1 MPSNIAPFGCWT
13 RKNRSPFMAALWLRG
28 NMKKSIVPEQFKHY
42 YDDWHFSPAIEADGT
57 VYLSGVTAARKDK
70 PISIDPQ
77 EQFHDA
83 FYKVGVYLD
92 AAGLTYDD
100 ILEMT
105 TFHID
110 LKAHIEVFSKVKDEY
125 VKAPYP
131 AWSAI
136 GVSEFIPENALV
148 EMRIVAKR

>member
-1 MPSNIAPFGCWT
+1 
-13 RKNRSPFMAALWLRG
+13 
-28 NMKKSIVPEQFKHY
+28 MKKSIVPQDFQHY
-42 YDDWHFSPAIEADGT
+42 YDDWHFSPVIESDGT

-70 PISIDPQ
+70 PISTDPE

-83 FYKVGVYLD
+83 FYKLGVYL
-92 AAGLTYDD
+92 AAADLTYDD

-110 LKAHIEVFSKVKDEY
+110 LRQHIETFSRVKDQY
-125 VKAPYP
+125 IQAPYP

-136 GVSEFIPENALV
+136 GVSEFIPQNSLV
-148 EMRIVAKR
+148 EMRIVAKRC

>member
-1 MPSNIAPFGCWT
+1 
-13 RKNRSPFMAALWLRG
+13 
-28 NMKKSIVPEQFKHY
+28 MKKSIVPEEFKHY
-42 YDDWHFSPAIEADGT
+42 YNDWHFSPVIEADGT

-83 FYKVGVYLD
+83 FYKLGVYLD

-125 VKAPYP
+125 VKPPYP

-148 EMRIVAKR
+148 EMRVVAKKFAITRA

>member
-1 MPSNIAPFGCWT
+1 
-13 RKNRSPFMAALWLRG
+13 
-28 NMKKSIVPEQFKHY
+28 MKKSIVPEEFQHY
-42 YDDWHFSPAIEADGT
+42 FNDWHFSSIIESDGT

-70 PISIDPQ
+70 PISQHPE

-83 FYKVGVYLD
+83 FYKLGVYLE
-92 AAGLTYDD
+92 AAGLTYEN

-110 LKAHIEVFSKVKDEY
+110 LKKHIDLFSKVKDRY
-125 VKAPYP
+125 IKAPYP
-131 AWSAI
+131 AWTAI

-148 EMRIVAKR
+148 EMRIVAKRSI

>member
-1 MPSNIAPFGCWT
+1 
-13 RKNRSPFMAALWLRG
+13 
-28 NMKKSIVPEQFKHY
+28 MKKSIVPAEFQHY
-42 YDDWHFSPAIEADGT
+42 FNDWHFSPVIEADGT

-70 PISIDPQ
+70 PISKDPE
-77 EQFHDA
+77 EQFLDA
-83 FYKVGVYLD
+83 FYKLGVYLK
-92 AAGLTYDD
+92 AAGLSYEN

-110 LKAHIEVFSKVKDEY
+110 LKKHIAAFSKVKDEY

-136 GVSEFIPENALV
+136 GVAEFIPENALV
-148 EMRIVAKR
+148 EMRIVAKRSI

>member
-1 MPSNIAPFGCWT
+1 
-13 RKNRSPFMAALWLRG
+13 
-28 NMKKSIVPEQFKHY
+28 MKKSIVPDEFKHY
-42 YDDWHFSPAIEADGT
+42 FDDWHFSPAVESDGT
-57 VYLSGVTAARKDK
+57 VFLSGVTAARKDK
-70 PISIDPQ
+70 PISLDPE

-83 FYKVGVYLD
+83 FYKLGVYLN

-105 TFHID
+105 TFHIN
-110 LKAHIEVFSKVKDEY
+110 LKKHIDVFSKVKDSY
-125 VKAPYP
+125 IKKHYP

-136 GVSEFIPENALV
+136 GVLEFIPDNALV

>member
-1 MPSNIAPFGCWT
+1 MLTFINSSTCDEI
-13 RKNRSPFMAALWLRG
+13 
-28 NMKKSIVPEQFKHY
+28 MKKSIVPEEFQHY
-42 YDDWHFSPAIEADGT
+42 FDDWHFSPVIEADDT
-57 VYLSGVTAARKDK
+57 VYLSGVTAARRDK
-70 PISIDPQ
+70 PISKHPE

-83 FYKVGVYLD
+83 FYKLGVYLN
-92 AAGLTYDD
+92 AAGLNYEH

-110 LKAHIEVFSKVKDEY
+110 LKKHIDVFSRVKDEY

>member
-1 MPSNIAPFGCWT
+1 M
-13 RKNRSPFMAALWLRG
+13 KN
-28 NMKKSIVPEQFKHY
+28 SIVPEEFQHY
-42 YDDWHFSPAIEADGT
+42 FSDWHFSPVIEADGT
-57 VYLSGVTAARKDK
+57 FYLSGVTAARKDK
-70 PISIDPQ
+70 PISQDPE

-83 FYKVGVYLD
+83 FYKLGVYLN
-92 AAGLTYDD
+92 AAGLNYEN

-110 LKAHIEVFSKVKDEY
+110 LKKHIAVFSRVKDEY
-125 VKAPYP
+125 IKAPYP

-148 EMRIVAKR
+148 EMRIVAKK

>member
-1 MPSNIAPFGCWT
+1 
-13 RKNRSPFMAALWLRG
+13 
-28 NMKKSIVPEQFKHY
+28 MKKSIVPDAFQHY
-42 YDDWHFSPAIEADGT
+42 FDDWHFSPVIEADGT
-57 VYLSGVTAARKDK
+57 VYLSGVTAARRDK
-70 PISIDPQ
+70 AISKEPE

-83 FYKVGVYLD
+83 FYKLGVYLN
-92 AAGLTYDD
+92 AAGLGYEN

-110 LKAHIEVFSKVKDEY
+110 LKKHIAVFSKVKDDY

>member
-1 MPSNIAPFGCWT
+1 
-13 RKNRSPFMAALWLRG
+13 
-28 NMKKSIVPEQFKHY
+28 MKKSIVPEEFQHY
-42 YDDWHFSPAIEADGT
+42 FNDWHFSPIIKSDGT

-70 PISIDPQ
+70 PISQHPE

-83 FYKVGVYLD
+83 FYKLGVYLE
-92 AAGLTYDD
+92 AAGLTYEN

-110 LKAHIEVFSKVKDEY
+110 LKKHIDLFSKVKDRY
-125 VKAPYP
+125 IKAPYP
-131 AWSAI
+131 AWTAI

-148 EMRIVAKR
+148 EMRIVAKLEVV

>member
-1 MPSNIAPFGCWT
+1 
-13 RKNRSPFMAALWLRG
+13 
-28 NMKKSIVPEQFKHY
+28 MKKSIVPQDFQHY
-42 YDDWHFSPAIEADGT
+42 YDDWHFSPVIESDGT

-70 PISIDPQ
+70 PISTDPE

-83 FYKVGVYLD
+83 FYKLGVYLA

-110 LKAHIEVFSKVKDEY
+110 LRQHIETFSSVKDQY
-125 VKAPYP
+125 IQAPYP

-136 GVSEFIPENALV
+136 GVSEFIPQNALV
-148 EMRIVAKR
+148 EMRIVAKRS

>member
-1 MPSNIAPFGCWT
+1 
-13 RKNRSPFMAALWLRG
+13 
-28 NMKKSIVPEQFKHY
+28 MKKSIVPAEFQHY
-42 YDDWHFSPAIEADGT
+42 FNDWHFSPVIEADGT

-70 PISIDPQ
+70 PISKDPE

-83 FYKVGVYLD
+83 FYKLGVYLK
-92 AAGLTYDD
+92 AAGLSYEN

-110 LKAHIEVFSKVKDEY
+110 LKKHIATFSKVKDEY

-131 AWSAI
+131 A
-136 GVSEFIPENALV
+136 
-148 EMRIVAKR
+148 

>member
-1 MPSNIAPFGCWT
+1 
-13 RKNRSPFMAALWLRG
+13 
-28 NMKKSIVPEQFKHY
+28 MKKSIVPDEFKHY
-42 YDDWHFSPAIEADGT
+42 FDDWHFSPVIESDGT

-70 PISIDPQ
+70 PISLDPE

-83 FYKVGVYLD
+83 FYKLGVYLN

-110 LKAHIEVFSKVKDEY
+110 LRKHIDVFSKVKDSY
-125 VKAPYP
+125 INKPYP

-136 GVSEFIPENALV
+136 GVLEFIPANALV

>member
-1 MPSNIAPFGCWT
+1 
-13 RKNRSPFMAALWLRG
+13 
-28 NMKKSIVPEQFKHY
+28 MKKSIVPDEFKHHF
-42 YDDWHFSPAIEADGT
+42 DDWHFSPAIKSDDT

-70 PISIDPQ
+70 PISCNPE

-83 FYKVGVYLD
+83 FYKLGIYLS
-92 AAGLTYDD
+92 AADLTYDD

-110 LKAHIEVFSKVKDEY
+110 LKQHISTFSKVKDEY
-125 VKAPYP
+125 IKAPYP

-148 EMRIVAKR
+148 EMRIVAKS

>member
-1 MPSNIAPFGCWT
+1 
-13 RKNRSPFMAALWLRG
+13 
-28 NMKKSIVPEQFKHY
+28 MKKSIVPEDFKHY
-42 YDDWHFSPAIEADGT
+42 FDDWHFSPVIDAEGT

-70 PISIDPQ
+70 PISKDPE

-83 FYKVGVYLD
+83 FYKLGVYLK
-92 AAGLTYDD
+92 AAGLGYEN

-110 LKAHIEVFSKVKDEY
+110 LKKHSALFSHVKDKY
-125 VKAPYP
+125 IKAPYP

-136 GVSEFIPENALV
+136 GV
-148 EMRIVAKR
+148 

>member
-1 MPSNIAPFGCWT
+1 
-13 RKNRSPFMAALWLRG
+13 
-28 NMKKSIVPEQFKHY
+28 MKKSIVPEEFQHY
-42 YDDWHFSPAIEADGT
+42 FNDWHFSPAIEADGT

-70 PISIDPQ
+70 LISKNPE

-83 FYKVGVYLD
+83 FYKLDIYLK
-92 AAGLTYDD
+92 AAGLTFEN

-105 TFHID
+105 TFHIE
-110 LKAHIEVFSKVKDEY
+110 LKKHIDVFSKVKDVY

-131 AWSAI
+131 AWTAI

>member
-1 MPSNIAPFGCWT
+1 
-13 RKNRSPFMAALWLRG
+13 
-28 NMKKSIVPEQFKHY
+28 MKKSIVPEEFQHY
-42 YDDWHFSPAIEADGT
+42 YSDWHFSPVIEADGT

-70 PISIDPQ
+70 KISKNPEQ
-77 EQFHDA
+77 QFHDA
-83 FYKVGVYLD
+83 FYKLGIYLRS
-92 AAGLTYDD
+92 AGLDYEN

-110 LKAHIEVFSKVKDEY
+110 LKKNIDLFSKVKDEY
-125 VKAPYP
+125 IKAPYL

-148 EMRIVAKR
+148 EMRIVARGDI

>member
-1 MPSNIAPFGCWT
+1 MKQPIIPS
-13 RKNRSPFMAALWLRG
+13 
-28 NMKKSIVPEQFKHY
+28 EFKHY
-42 YDDWHFSPAIEADGT
+42 YKDWHFSPVIESDGT

-70 PISIDPQ
+70 PISRDPE

-83 FYKVGVYLD
+83 FYKLGVYLS
-92 AAGLTYDD
+92 AAGLTFDD

-110 LKAHIEVFSKVKDEY
+110 LKKTIDVFSNVKDIY
-125 VKAPYP
+125 IKSPYP

-136 GVSEFIPENALV
+136 GVAEFIPDNALV
-148 EMRIVAKR
+148 EMRIVAKRSIEP